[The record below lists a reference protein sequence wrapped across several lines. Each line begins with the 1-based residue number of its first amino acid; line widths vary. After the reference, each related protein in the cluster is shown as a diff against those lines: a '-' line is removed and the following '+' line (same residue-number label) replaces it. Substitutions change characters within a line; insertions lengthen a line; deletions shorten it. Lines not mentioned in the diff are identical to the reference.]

1 MLPETCRALAG
12 DVETGRWFLCLCR
25 WEHNPFYPGW
35 SKNPYLPFLLSLA
48 TTKLYRLICEFMVFV
63 VCQTKEEL
71 LRVLGLQEEE
81 GSSLEFLRR
90 GYKVVPDSAFVCLR
104 TLNPSP
110 FPTSLY
116 IYSTI
121 LTTITLMQNAT
132 WWEENVDLEESPAWR
147 SWNATV
153 EAKGFKSRGEM
164 VNETMPKRMKEGMQF
179 WIGCLEWEFLHV
191 YSGVSTEGYGDV
203 LHWHWQQQKKQKD
216 LLEWRREWLLEVNLF
231 RLPYSTNSKGH

>member
-1 MLPETCRALAG
+1 
-12 DVETGRWFLCLCR
+12 
-25 WEHNPFYPGW
+25 
-35 SKNPYLPFLLSLA
+35 
-48 TTKLYRLICEFMVFV
+48 MVFV

-116 IYSTI
+116 LSLPIDCLPCIYVYIYTTI

-147 SWNATV
+147 S
-153 EAKGFKSRGEM
+153 
-164 VNETMPKRMKEGMQF
+164 
-179 WIGCLEWEFLHV
+179 
-191 YSGVSTEGYGDV
+191 
-203 LHWHWQQQKKQKD
+203 
-216 LLEWRREWLLEVNLF
+216 
-231 RLPYSTNSKGH
+231 